1 MVIYT
6 ENHIRGGNNLPLNLK
21 IVGISL
27 MVVFIATFVLFYI
40 FDNISK
46 VWNLCEKDKSFKI
59 CTIGSLPVVI
69 LMLLLI
75 AGGLIMVINITA
87 YIMIS
92 GTTRV

>member
-1 MVIYT
+1 M
-6 ENHIRGGNNLPLNLK
+6 GGNNLPLNGK
-21 IVGISL
+21 IVSISL
-27 MVVFIATFVLFYI
+27 IVVFIAVFVLFYI

-46 VWNLCEKDKSFKI
+46 IWDLCEKDKSFKI